1 MDCQTK
7 ADIKALYGAILF
19 VKEYLKND
27 IQRLKDCLK
36 NMKSELHMK
45 NKRLIKEYEDFR
57 LFNAFVRYREDGESK
72 VVFLKTDF
80 IDDQEAEDWCNDYYE
95 GNQICSPYDCTG
107 QWFCSSIRWA
117 HMKNNIWLIKIRM
130 NRDV

>member
-1 MDCQTK
+1 MNYQLK

-27 IQRLKDCLK
+27 AQRLKDCLK
-36 NMKSELHMK
+36 SMKSELRMK
-45 NKRLIKEYEDFR
+45 NKKLVKEYENFR
-57 LFNAFVRYREDGESK
+57 LFNEFVRYREDGESK

-80 IDDQEAEDWCNDYYE
+80 IDDQEAEDWCDAFYE
-95 GNQICSPYDCTG
+95 YNQICSPYDCTG

-117 HMKNNIWLIKIRM
+117 HMKDNIWLVKIRM
-130 NRDV
+130 NCDV

>member
-1 MDCQTK
+1 MYYQAK
-7 ADIKALYGAILF
+7 ADLKALYGAILF

-27 IQRLKDCLK
+27 TQRLKDCLK
-36 NMKSELHMK
+36 NIKTELHLK
-45 NKRLIKEYEDFR
+45 NKGLVKEYEDSR
-57 LFNAFVRYREDGESK
+57 LFNEFIRYSEDGETK
-72 VVFLKTDF
+72 VGYFKMEFEDRE
-80 IDDQEAEDWCNDYYE
+80 EAKEWCIDYYE

-117 HMKNNIWLIKIRM
+117 HMKDNIWLIRIRM